1 MASAVANS
9 SQKWRPH
16 AAFEVRE
23 ASVAIDGNDVLAG
36 IDLTVDPGE
45 AVAIVGPSGAGKT
58 TLLRLLNG
66 TATATSGTVRVNGQD
81 LRSLP
86 ARALRRVRSRVGFV
100 HQDHSLVPNLRV
112 SQNVVAG
119 KLGERGL
126 FAAARSMLFPKR
138 EDVERVHALL
148 ERVGIP
154 DKLFERTDTLSG
166 GEQQRV
172 ALARALFQ
180 DPSALLADE
189 PFASVDHA
197 RALDLVDLITGVAE
211 ERSLTLVVSLHDL
224 ELARMFP
231 RIVGLR
237 AGRTVFD
244 APTESVAEADLA
256 ALFRLE
262 EGAD

>member
-1 MASAVANS
+1 MN
-9 SQKWRPH
+9 
-16 AAFEVRE
+16 
-23 ASVAIDGNDVLAG
+23 
-36 IDLTVDPGE
+36 GE
-45 AVAIVGPSGAGKT
+45 
-58 TLLRLLNG
+58 
-66 TATATSGTVRVNGQD
+66 D

-86 ARALRRVRSRVGFV
+86 MRALRRVRSRVGFV

-119 KLGERGL
+119 KLGERGF

-138 EDVERVHALL
+138 EDVERAYALL

-172 ALARALFQ
+172 AIARALFQ

-189 PFASVDHA
+189 PFASVDRA
-197 RALDLVDLITGVAE
+197 RALDLVELITGVAA

-224 ELARMFP
+224 GLARMFP

-237 AGRTVFD
+237 AGLVVFD
-244 APTESVAEADLA
+244 APTDSVAETELA
-256 ALFRLE
+256 ELFRLE
-262 EGAD
+262 EEASDPP

>member
-1 MASAVANS
+1 MA
-9 SQKWRPH
+9 
-16 AAFEVRE
+16 F
-23 ASVAIDGNDVLAG
+23 
-36 IDLTVDPGE
+36 
-45 AVAIVGPSGAGKT
+45 VGPSGAGKT

-66 TATATSGTVRVNGQD
+66 TVTASSGTVLVNGQD
-81 LRSLP
+81 LGALP
-86 ARALRRVRSRVGFV
+86 VRALRRVRSHVGFV

-138 EDVERVHALL
+138 ADIDRVYALL

-189 PFASVDHA
+189 PFASVDRA
-197 RALDLVDLITGVAE
+197 RALDLVELITGVAA
-211 ERSLTLVVSLHDL
+211 ERGLTLVVSLHDL
-224 ELARMFP
+224 DLARMFP

-244 APTESVAEADLA
+244 APSENVAEAELT
-256 ALFRLE
+256 ALFRL
-262 EGAD
+262 ADELDSELSSADDSARS